1 MFLSNITIA
10 AKQVLILYILVAVGA
25 IADKTRL
32 FTEKTAKACT
42 DILFYVITFSVIVQS
57 FLSMDNTAENTR
69 GLFTAVGCGLL
80 MHLMASCIAFPFFRR
95 GDRAKNAV
103 FNYGAVF
110 GNCGYMALPLANA
123 VLGKE
128 GVFFCSA
135 VIVSFQISSFTY
147 GVYLM
152 SSDAQGKRSFDW
164 KKIVLNPGVLAV
176 IAGLPLY
183 FLRVHLPEVLS
194 QPLGYLASMNT
205 PLAMLIFGTYLANT
219 KFRSM
224 FRETKI
230 LLVAL
235 CKLILVPLVMLGLYY
250 LFGIRGTLLSAL
262 ILSASA
268 PSANNTVLFAAKYDK
283 DTGLAAQTVSAVS
296 LLSIVTMPTMIALAM
311 SVPG

>member
-1 MFLSNITIA
+1 MFLSNIAIT

-25 IADKTRL
+25 VADKTRL

-69 GLFTAVGCGLL
+69 GLLTAVGCGLL
-80 MHLMASCIAFPFFRR
+80 MHFIAAVIAFPFFRR
-95 GDRAKNAV
+95 GDRARNAV

-123 VLGKE
+123 VLGRE

-135 VIVSFQISSFTY
+135 VIVSFQISAFTY

-152 SSDAQGKRSFDW
+152 TGDGQQKSSFDW
-164 KKIVLNPGVLAV
+164 KKIILNPGVLAV

-183 FLRVHLPEVLS
+183 FLRVQLPDVLS

-219 KFRSM
+219 NFRSM
-224 FRETKI
+224 FREKKI
-230 LLVAL
+230 LYVAL
-235 CKLILVPLVMLGLYY
+235 CKLILLPLVMLGIYY

-283 DTGLAAQTVSAVS
+283 DTGLAAQVVSAVS

-311 SVPG
+311 SVPA

>member
-1 MFLSNITIA
+1 MFLQNIAISA
-10 AKQVLILYILVAVGA
+10 RQVLILYILVAVGA
-25 IADKTRL
+25 IADKTKL

-42 DILFYVITFSVIVQS
+42 DLLFYVITFCVIVQS
-57 FLSMDNTAENTR
+57 FCSMDSTPENTKS
-69 GLFTAVGCGLL
+69 LLISVGCGLL
-80 MHLMASCIAFPFFRR
+80 MHLTAAMIAFPCFLK
-95 GDRAKNAV
+95 GDKERNAV
-103 FNYGAVF
+103 FNYASVF

-123 VLGKE
+123 VLGRE

-135 VIVSFQISSFTY
+135 VIVSFQISAFTY

-152 SSDAQGKRSFDW
+152 SGGENGKRSFDW
-164 KKIVLNPGVLAV
+164 KKIVLNPGVMAV
-176 IAGLPLY
+176 IVGLPLY
-183 FLRVHLPEVLS
+183 FLHVQLPSVAA
-194 QPLGYLASMNT
+194 QPLEYLASMNT

-219 KFRSM
+219 QFRTM
-224 FRETKI
+224 FRQKKI

-235 CKLILVPLVMLGLYY
+235 IKLILLPLVMLGLYI

-268 PSANNTVLFAAKYDK
+268 PSANNTVLFSAKFDK

-311 SVPG
+311 TVPA

>member
-1 MFLSNITIA
+1 MFLTNITIA

-25 IADKTRL
+25 IADKTKL

-42 DILFYVITFSVIVQS
+42 DLLFYVITFSVIVQS
-57 FLSMDNTAENTR
+57 FLSMDNTSENTR

-80 MHLMASCIAFPFFRR
+80 MHFTAAIIALPFFRK

-103 FNYGAVF
+103 FSYGAVF

-135 VIVSFQISSFTY
+135 VIVSFQISAFTY

-152 SSDAQGKRSFDW
+152 SADEKGKRSFDW
-164 KKIVLNPGVLAV
+164 KKIILNPGVLAV

-183 FLRVHLPEVLS
+183 FLRVQLPEVLS

-219 KFRSM
+219 KFRTM

-235 CKLILVPLVMLGLYY
+235 CKLILLPLVMLGFYY

-268 PSANNTVLFAAKYDK
+268 PSANNTVMFSAKFDK

-311 SVPG
+311 SVPA

>member
-25 IADKTRL
+25 VADKTKL

-57 FLSMDNTAENTR
+57 FLSMDNTPENTR
-69 GLFTAVGCGLL
+69 GLFTAVGCGML
-80 MHLMASCIAFPFFRR
+80 MHLTAALIAFPFFRR
-95 GDRAKNAV
+95 GDAGKNAV
-103 FNYGAVF
+103 FSYAAVF

-128 GVFFCSA
+128 GVFYCSA

-152 SSDAQGKRSFDW
+152 SGSDQQKRSFDW
-164 KKIVLNPGVLAV
+164 KKIILNPGVLAV

-219 KFRSM
+219 KFRTI
-224 FRETKI
+224 FREKKI

-235 CKLILVPLVMLGLYY
+235 CKLILLPLAMLGIYY

-268 PSANNTVLFAAKYDK
+268 PSANNTVMFSAKFDK

-296 LLSIVTMPTMIALAM
+296 LVSIVTMPTMIALAM
-311 SVPG
+311 SIR